1 MINSNCVLFYL
12 FQFTVICAASIVIII
27 LVSPLFSTLLSS
39 INCHCNQFLQHQPFV
54 VIHLRPELPEYYFGS
69 YSQQTLMC
77 NCVKCLCKVQHKHIN
92 LSTFD
97 ISRVR
102 SCQVRSSCVSHDLLF
117 LNPCWES
124 ARIL

>member
-1 MINSNCVLFYL
+1 MNNSNCVLFYL

-69 YSQQTLMC
+69 YNRHEISSEQGRSAFSYRDDNLPQQIYTQCIQSPGTLEIV
-77 NCVKCLCKVQHKHIN
+77 NKERHSL
-92 LSTFD
+92 
-97 ISRVR
+97 
-102 SCQVRSSCVSHDLLF
+102 QVD
-117 LNPCWES
+117 
-124 ARIL
+124 